1 MTRNQQTRREF
12 LEESMLVAASTVT
25 GNIAYGD
32 TWQQNDARHGAN
44 NRLGVAV
51 LGVRGRGASHLRAF
65 AKRSDTQVVM
75 ICDPDQ
81 QIAHKRADEVEAM
94 QGRRP
99 QVSADLR
106 RAFDA
111 DHVDLISIATPN
123 HWHALAAVWA
133 MQAGKDVYV
142 EKPVSHN
149 MTEGRRMVQAS
160 RRYGRICQAGMQPRS
175 HPGLREAIEFLH
187 QKKLGKVRVAKGINF
202 TPRRSIGTVGR
213 FQPPPELDYDLW
225 LGPSWNRDSATANL
239 HFDWQWQWAF
249 GNGEL
254 GNRGFH
260 QMDIARWGLG
270 MNRLSDRVLSYGG
283 RFGFQDEADAP
294 NTQVVHHEYGD
305 QSLVVEIRGL
315 KTVAR
320 RNIRA
325 GVIFEC
331 EEGYLVVSSYSNA
344 TAFSSDGRKL
354 RTFSGR
360 GDHFD
365 NFVQA
370 VRHRRVHDL
379 HADIEQGHL
388 SSALCHLANI
398 SYRLGRPTPA
408 QLAWTVLD
416 GFPTNDQ
423 ARRTWDWTL
432 RHLVENQ
439 IPLEHLTI
447 CVGRPLTSDSS
458 LELVKSDDEANAMLT
473 THYRPPFVLPSQS
486 DLGFS

>member
-1 MTRNQQTRREF
+1 MTHSKQTRREF

-25 GNIAYGD
+25 GNIACGETRDGSDQPYGV
-32 TWQQNDARHGAN
+32 ND
-44 NRLGVAV
+44 RLGVAV

-65 AKRSDTQVVM
+65 AKRADTQVVM

-81 QIAHKRADEVEAM
+81 KIAQKRADEVAAM
-94 QGRRP
+94 QGQRP
-99 QVSADLR
+99 KVSADLR

-111 DHVDLISIATPN
+111 QHIDIVSIATPN
-123 HWHALAAVWA
+123 HWHALATVWA

-149 MTEGRRMVQAS
+149 LTEGRRMVQAS

-175 HPGLREAIEFLH
+175 HPGLREAIEYLH
-187 QKKLGKVRVAKGINF
+187 QKKLGKVRVARGINF
-202 TPRRSIGTVGR
+202 TRGRSIGNGVR
-213 FQPPPELDYDLW
+213 FRPSPDFDYNLW
-225 LGPSWNRDSATANL
+225 LGPSCCTTTPTTNL
-239 HFDWQWQWAF
+239 HFDWQWQWEF

-254 GNRGFH
+254 GQRGFH

-283 RFGFQDEADAP
+283 RFGILDDVDPP

-305 QSLVVEIRGL
+305 QSLVLELRGL

-331 EEGYLVVSSYSNA
+331 EEGFLVVSSYSNA
-344 TAFSSDGRKL
+344 TAFTPDGRKI
-354 RTFSGR
+354 RSFSGR

-365 NFVQA
+365 NFVKA
-370 VRHRRVHDL
+370 VRTRRLNEL

-398 SYRLGRPTPA
+398 SYRLGEPTPA
-408 QLAWTVLD
+408 QLAWAAVQ
-416 GFPTNDQ
+416 GFSTNDQ

-432 RHLVENQ
+432 Q
-439 IPLEHLTI
+439 HLTENELSLDDLTI
-447 CVGRPLTSDSS
+447 RVGRPLTIDTS
-458 LELVKSDDEANAMLT
+458 LELVKSDEQANAMLST
-473 THYRPPFVLPSQS
+473 DYRPPFVLPSQS
-486 DLGFS
+486 DLGIV